1 MISTILA
8 LWCVG
13 RRTTM
18 MEFLTKFT
26 FDIWQNVVRRR
37 CENGRRCEQ
46 SSLHYLHTR
55 NSCENEMK
63 CSICALSLYLSF
75 VFLFELPPT
84 MKIHIFIYR
93 KVSLRIELVVSHL
106 ISSHLMR
113 IVLFS
118 FQQNLFRPGC
128 VYRYRGR
135 KRTRQWREKN
145 AHTNRTE
152 VVVFASHVRQGQKL
166 KKDLNSRIY
175 YVIVF

>member
-1 MISTILA
+1 MSFDADVKTDDDVNKVVCTIYTLA
-8 LWCVG
+8 TLAK
-13 RRTTM
+13 
-18 MEFLTKFT
+18 TK
-26 FDIWQNVVRRR
+26 WNVRFV
-37 CENGRRCEQ
+37 
-46 SSLHYLHTR
+46 
-55 NSCENEMK
+55 
-63 CSICALSLYLSF
+63 LSLYLSF

-135 KRTRQWREKN
+135 KRTRNEEEKT
-145 AHTNRTE
+145 HTRTE
-152 VVVFASHVRQGQKL
+152 QKWL
-166 KKDLNSRIY
+166 CLRRMCDKGRNWKKIWIREFTTWSYFKCYRVLVGSEK
-175 YVIVF
+175 VSLSV